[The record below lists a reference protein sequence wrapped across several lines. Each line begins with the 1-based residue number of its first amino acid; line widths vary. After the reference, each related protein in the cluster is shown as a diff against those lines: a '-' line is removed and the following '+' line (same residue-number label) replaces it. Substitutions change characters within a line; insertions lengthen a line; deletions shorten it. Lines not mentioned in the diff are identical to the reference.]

1 MNPKHRN
8 LTTSLL
14 AALGLLQGPTIKQPM
29 SRIPSFAGVHTT
41 AKLRRS
47 QRALCK
53 RVGKRQYRRL
63 TRESYALRDGVSVVA

>member
-8 LTTSLL
+8 LTTSPL
-14 AALGLLQGPTIKQPM
+14 AALGLLQGPTTKQPM
-29 SRIPSFAGVHTT
+29 SRIPPFAGVHTT

-63 TRESYALRDGVSVVA
+63 TRESYALRDGVSLSA

>member
-14 AALGLLQGPTIKQPM
+14 AALGLLQGPTTKQPM
-29 SRIPSFAGVHTT
+29 RRIPPFAGVHTT
-41 AKLRRS
+41 IKLRRS

-63 TRESYALRDGVSVVA
+63 TRESYALRDGVSLVA

>member
-14 AALGLLQGPTIKQPM
+14 AALGLLQGPTTKQPM

-41 AKLRRS
+41 IKLRRS

-63 TRESYALRDGVSVVA
+63 TRESYALRDGVSLVA